1 MAIMRQL
8 EGQMQCNNFNLK
20 TAFLIGPVSPKMST
34 YYSDHQLLPNI
45 ASFSNCCINAN
56 GYTCLLQDYQGPYYS
71 LHSVITTISLLL
83 RIL

>member
-34 YYSDHQLLPNI
+34 YYGDHQLLPNI
-45 ASFSNCCINAN
+45 VFPTAVSMPMGTPVCYKIIKAPITVCI
-56 GYTCLLQDYQGPYYS
+56 L
-71 LHSVITTISLLL
+71 
-83 RIL
+83 